1 LTGLDLQWVNASE
14 EQDPGRRLRLVPD
27 LQGGPDLHLADRL
40 DLCRLD
46 ATARL
51 DQVRL
56 HALVEILLTSYLVR
70 AETLR
75 LTLPRSASWIFA
87 TCWLD

>member
-1 LTGLDLQWVNASE
+1 MTGLYEQWVNASG
-14 EQDPGRRLRLVPD
+14 EQDPGHRLRLIPD
-27 LQGGPDLHLADRL
+27 LQGRPDLQLADRP
-40 DLCRLD
+40 DLCPLD

-56 HALVEILLTSYLVR
+56 HALAEILLTSYLVR
-70 AETLR
+70 AKTLR

-87 TCWLD
+87 TYL

>member
-1 LTGLDLQWVNASE
+1 MTGLNLQWVNTSG
-14 EQDPGRRLRLVPD
+14 EQDPGRRLRLILD
-27 LQGGPDLHLADRL
+27 LQGRPDLHLADRL

-46 ATARL
+46 VTARL

-70 AETLR
+70 AKILR

-87 TCWLD
+87 TYWLD

>member
-1 LTGLDLQWVNASE
+1 MTGLDLQGVNVSG
-14 EQDPGRRLRLVPD
+14 EQDPGRRLRPIPD
-27 LQGGPDLHLADRL
+27 LQRCPDLHLADRL

-56 HALVEILLTSYLVR
+56 HALVEILLTSNLVR
-70 AETLR
+70 AKTLR
-75 LTLPRSASWIFA
+75 STLPRSASWIFA
-87 TCWLD
+87 T